1 MFVIDGW
8 DVSMSERLK
17 DKIAMVTGS
26 SVGIGKA
33 IALTFA
39 KEGAIVVTNSR
50 KLERAEATANEVR
63 AIGSQ
68 ALAIEADLTKSTDID
83 YLIDTTIE
91 NFGRL
96 DILVNNAGIAMI
108 SPTEDLSEHDWDR
121 AIAIDLKATFLCSQK
136 AAKRS
141 MIPQKS
147 GVIINISSI
156 LGKVALPM
164 RAAYCASKAGVI
176 ALTQVMGSEWAKYNI
191 RVVAIG
197 PGYILTEL
205 VQQSIDDGTFSA
217 ETLIDRTP
225 MKRFGKLEEIANLAV
240 FLASDDA
247 GYITGEIIYVDGGM
261 TATGGW

>member
-1 MFVIDGW
+1 MNK
-8 DVSMSERLK
+8 RLK
-17 DKIAMVTGS
+17 DKIAIVTGS

-33 IALTFA
+33 IALTYA
-39 KEGAIVVTNSR
+39 KEGAIIVTNSR
-50 KLERAEATANEVR
+50 KLERAEATASQIR

-83 YLIDTTIE
+83 YLIDITIE
-91 NFGRL
+91 KFGRI

-136 AAKRS
+136 AVKRS

-147 GVIINISSI
+147 GVIINLSSI

-205 VQQSIDDGTFSA
+205 VQQSIDTGVFNAD
-217 ETLIDRTP
+217 TLINRTP

-247 GYITGEIIYVDGGM
+247 GYITGEVIFVDGGM

>member
-1 MFVIDGW
+1 MNK
-8 DVSMSERLK
+8 RLK
-17 DKIAMVTGS
+17 DTIAIVTGS

-33 IALTFA
+33 IALTYA
-39 KEGAIVVTNSR
+39 KEGAIIVTNSR
-50 KLERAEATANEVR
+50 KLERAEATASQIR

-83 YLIDTTIE
+83 YLIDITIE
-91 NFGRL
+91 KFGRI

-136 AAKRS
+136 AVKRS

-147 GVIINISSI
+147 GVIINLSSI

-205 VQQSIDDGTFSA
+205 VQQSIDTGVFNAD
-217 ETLIDRTP
+217 TLINRTP

-247 GYITGEIIYVDGGM
+247 GYITGEVIFVDGGM

>member
-1 MFVIDGW
+1 MN
-8 DVSMSERLK
+8 ERLK
-17 DKIAMVTGS
+17 DKIAIVTGS
-26 SVGIGKA
+26 STGIGKA
-33 IALTFA
+33 IALAFA

-50 KLERAEATANEVR
+50 KLERAEATANEIR

-68 ALAIEADLTKSTDID
+68 ALAIESDLTKSTDID

-91 NFGRL
+91 KFGRI

-108 SPTEDLSEHDWDR
+108 SPTEDLSEHNWDR

-136 AAKRS
+136 AAKRA

-156 LGKVALPM
+156 LGKVGLPM
-164 RAAYCASKAGVI
+164 RAAYCAAKAGVN

-197 PGYILTEL
+197 PGYILTEME
-205 VQQSIDDGTFSA
+205 QQSLDKGDYTTEHI
-217 ETLIDRTP
+217 LNRVP
-225 MKRFGKLEEIANLAV
+225 MKRYGKLEEVANTAV

-247 GYITGEIIYVDGGM
+247 SYITGEVIYVDGAM
-261 TATGGW
+261 SATGGW

>member
-1 MFVIDGW
+1 MNK
-8 DVSMSERLK
+8 RLK
-17 DKIAMVTGS
+17 DKIAIVTGS

-33 IALTFA
+33 VALAYA
-39 KEGAIVVTNSR
+39 KEGAIAVTNSR
-50 KLERAEATANEVR
+50 KLERAEATASQIR

-83 YLIDTTIE
+83 YLIDITIE
-91 NFGRL
+91 KFGRI

-136 AAKRS
+136 AVKRS

-147 GVIINISSI
+147 GVIINLSSI

-205 VQQSIDDGTFSA
+205 VQQSIDTGVFNAD
-217 ETLIDRTP
+217 TLINRTP

-247 GYITGEIIYVDGGM
+247 GYITGEVIFVDGGM

>member
-1 MFVIDGW
+1 MIDEW
-8 DVSMSERLK
+8 CVSVSKKFK
-17 DKIAMVTGS
+17 DKIAIVTGS

-33 IALTFA
+33 IALTYA
-39 KEGAIVVTNSR
+39 KQGAIVVTNSR
-50 KLERAEATANEVR
+50 KLERAEATASEIR
-63 AIGSQ
+63 ATGNQ

-83 YLIDTTIE
+83 NLIDTTIE
-91 NFGRL
+91 KFGRI

-121 AIAIDLKATFLCSQK
+121 AIDIDLKATFLCSQK
-136 AAKRS
+136 AAKRA
-141 MIPQKS
+141 MIPQRS

-156 LGKVALPM
+156 LAKTALPM
-164 RAAYCASKAGVI
+164 RAAYCSSKAGVI

-205 VQQSIDDGTFSA
+205 VQQSIDEGTFSA

>member
-1 MFVIDGW
+1 MNK
-8 DVSMSERLK
+8 RLK
-17 DKIAMVTGS
+17 DKIAIVTGS

-33 IALTFA
+33 IALTYA
-39 KEGAIVVTNSR
+39 KEGAIIVTNSR
-50 KLERAEATANEVR
+50 KLERAEATSNEIR

-83 YLIDTTIE
+83 YLIDITIE
-91 NFGRL
+91 KFGRI

-136 AAKRS
+136 AVKRS

-147 GVIINISSI
+147 GVIINLSSI

-205 VQQSIDDGTFSA
+205 VQQSIDTGVFNAD
-217 ETLIDRTP
+217 TLINRTP

-247 GYITGEIIYVDGGM
+247 GYITGEVIFVDGGM